1 MNREHVD
8 LSLKN
13 LISKSGIRLID
24 LFFKNNENIDIEF
37 IRLGNVG
44 LFYNNEIYSYTEIK
58 SFFENDLEFEV
69 IENKDLQLVEK
80 IKIAAIELIHYANNS
95 NSLIRNSDYISQK
108 LQLPYDKIAKL
119 FSAYS
124 HRTLEQYILA
134 LKIEKIKSLLL
145 SNEFSL
151 SEISYLMGYSSVQYL
166 SNQFKKST
174 GFTVSEFKN
183 AASHQLTALEDI

>member
-44 LFYNNEIYSYTEIK
+44 LFYNKEIYSYADIK
-58 SFFENDLEFEV
+58 LFFQNDLEFEV

-95 NSLIRNSDYISQK
+95 NSLIRNSDYISEK
-108 LQLPYDKIAKL
+108 LQLPYEKIAKL
-119 FSAYS
+119 FSAHS
-124 HRTLEQYILA
+124 NRTLEQYILA
-134 LKIEKIKSLLL
+134 LKIEKIKTLLL
-145 SNEFSL
+145 SNEYSL

-174 GFTVSEFKN
+174 SYTVSEFKN
-183 AASHQLTALEDI
+183 ATSHQLTALEDI